1 MDQTFS
7 PSPRLS
13 KTQRPFRTGLKKP
26 VRVGLNHQFVVP
38 KKTSKQAQE
47 HIHWTKADKYMDK
60 TKYFLEKTTE
70 NCKVPKY
77 FYNFTNF

>member
-47 HIHWTKADKYMDK
+47 LINWTKADKYMDK
-60 TKYFLEKTTE
+60 TKTPYRRHRCGVGQTPSEG
-70 NCKVPKY
+70 
-77 FYNFTNF
+77 